1 MKIAMADL
9 NYIVEIIYSSNDKQ
23 TAFQDQANPSF
34 KGHKMYKVKY
44 LYLYWYICIDIYIAT
59 AACNLFYTDNNYIL
73 KVWERKWR
81 QLLKIYS
88 WNSSYKSLK
97 LKNV

>member
-1 MKIAMADL
+1 MCMKISMADL
-9 NYIVEIIYSSNDKQ
+9 NCIVEIIYSSNDKQ

-59 AACNLFYTDNNYIL
+59 AACNLFYTDS
-73 KVWERKWR
+73 
-81 QLLKIYS
+81 IY
-88 WNSSYKSLK
+88 
-97 LKNV
+97 